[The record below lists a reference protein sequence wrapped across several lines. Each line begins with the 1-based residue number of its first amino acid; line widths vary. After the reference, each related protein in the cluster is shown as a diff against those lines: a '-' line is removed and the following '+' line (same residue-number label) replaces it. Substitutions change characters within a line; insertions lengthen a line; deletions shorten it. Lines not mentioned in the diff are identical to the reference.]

1 MKIVNITFRCIAVIF
16 MVSVGILMYKISE
29 NIEYLAGSTDY
40 QIQLLDQI
48 AGNVEPMSQLKGLGY
63 NRSFSCSINTPRILD
78 V

>member
-1 MKIVNITFRCIAVIF
+1 

-29 NIEYLAGSTDY
+29 NMEYLAGSTDY